1 MALTRLREA
10 ADEGAFDLGL
20 LQTRRTT
27 AGDVGGVPHRHQRAR
42 PADAAGRRV
51 LRLGSGGGRR
61 ADRRLSITELEFF
74 YSARSAKDR
83 EETIRDLR
91 EAFGWVPVHDRAYA
105 RAWEVQGELT
115 ARGQHRAAG
124 PVDLV
129 VAATAEL
136 FGLTLLHHDRDFATI
151 AGVTGQYLRLVRS
164 RLRDRRVVTGR

>member
-1 MALTRLREA
+1 
-10 ADEGAFDLGL
+10 
-20 LQTRRTT
+20 
-27 AGDVGGVPHRHQRAR
+27 V
-42 PADAAGRRV
+42 AAGLIAV
-51 LRLGSGGGRR
+51 CP
-61 ADRRLSITELEFF
+61 IIELEFF

-83 EETIRDLR
+83 EETGRDVR
-91 EAFGWVPVHDRAYA
+91 EAFSWVPVHDRAYE

-151 AGVTGQYLRLVRS
+151 AGVTGQYLRWYGP
-164 RLRDRRVVTGR
+164 D